1 MRTWNRTE
9 TSAEQPRKG
18 FDWILAPDR
27 HPCART
33 LEIVVPY
40 IGSELTGR
48 VMERA
53 AVLAAGL
60 NVALKLVAVYVAP
73 YPADLDCPAATKEHL
88 TSRLTELIQL
98 ALIGR
103 AGRRSRS
110 QRRSSSSS
118 ATWVHGVAG
127 KPEAL
132 VAYARGAPG
141 ARVDSPGPSCVVD
154 SFRVRRYASCST
166 WLLWRSA
173 SFVSPWV
180 GRS

>member
-1 MRTWNRTE
+1 MVESVTCKPEMRTWNRTE

-88 TSRLTELIQL
+88 TSRLTEL
-98 ALIGR
+98 R
-103 AGRRSRS
+103 E
-110 QRRSSSSS
+110 RSSLPSS
-118 ATWVHGVAG
+118 VELVVARDRSEG
-127 KPEAL
+127 LRQVLPPGSTVLLGSRRRWWRTPEERLARAL
-132 VAYARGAPG
+132 THQGH
-141 ARVDSPGPSCVVD
+141 RVSLIH
-154 SFRVRRYASCST
+154 FE
-166 WLLWRSA
+166 
-173 SFVSPWV
+173 
-180 GRS
+180 